1 MTRSSD
7 PSSRATVAV
16 AVVAMVAAAL
26 TLACGR
32 KSHSRTS
39 YTPPPLPAGFVEQTG
54 TGWRIAVPSNWK
66 EAAQKG
72 PAVFAVTDPQPVDD
86 FHAYA
91 SVFTEPFA
99 GESVQYAKA
108 SEAGLR
114 KEPRA
119 TVESSRD
126 DVIDG
131 DPTLILESRW
141 APAPSSTVSYRT
153 MQAELSSH
161 GIGYVATCAVAASAF
176 ERYRSTCESIV
187 RSFAVQR

>member
-1 MTRSSD
+1 MTRRLA
-7 PSSRATVAV
+7 PTLLATFAV
-16 AVVAMVAAAL
+16 ALVAA
-26 TLACGR
+26 LAPGCGR
-32 KSHSRTS
+32 KSQTRSS

-54 TGWRIAVPSNWK
+54 TGWRIAIPSTWK

-72 PAVFAVTDPQPVDD
+72 PAVFAVTDPQSVDD

-91 SVFTEPFA
+91 SVFTEPFP
-99 GESVQYAKA
+99 GESQQYAKA
-108 SEAGLR
+108 SEAGLH
-114 KEPRA
+114 KEARA
-119 TVESSRD
+119 TVDASRP

-141 APAPSSTVSYRT
+141 APAPSGGTVSYRT
-153 MQAELSSH
+153 MQAALASH